1 MRAPSYSWGPIEP
14 PKDAKLLEIQELRA
28 FTKLW
33 NQQRARLLKHGV
45 LKQFQERMARWWS
58 IETGVIERIYDV
70 SAGAT
75 RVLIEQGFVASLI
88 AHGDTNVDPQHVVQI
103 LGDHR
108 DALEMVMDL
117 VGGAR
122 KLSTSWIKELH
133 ALITRNQKTT
143 HAKTPTGQLVEIPLL
158 RGAWKQQP
166 NNPETSDG
174 SIHEYCPP
182 EHVAAEMDQLI
193 ALYES
198 LSGAAPEVRSAWLH
212 HAFTQIHPFQDGNG
226 RVARALAS
234 IDFIRAG
241 LFPLLVAREDRDRLY
256 IPALEQA
263 DAGDLRPLTE
273 FFAHCVQR
281 VLTHAISEAETA
293 VETTATLDAVL
304 DVARS
309 KIQSRAESAE
319 ADRNMMAVRIQNLAQ
334 LAEAELGR
342 TGAEAQKKVPGITYR
357 TELWAEKTA
366 HYFRAQLIELAR
378 RHDYWADLREPRT
391 WARLQL
397 KDGGVTDI
405 IVALHFI
412 GNPSPGA
419 CVAMMFLQHRDL
431 AEPKPV
437 ADSLVTLGVDPLLL
451 AHVEGED
458 EQRTRFE
465 KWLREAQLQALAQ
478 WTRYL

>member
-1 MRAPSYSWGPIEP
+1 MQAPSYSWRPIEA
-14 PKDAKLLEIQELRA
+14 PKDAKSLEIPELRS

-45 LKQFQERMARWWS
+45 LVHFQERMARWWS

-75 RVLIEQGFVASLI
+75 RVLIEQGFIASLI
-88 AHGDTNVDPQHVVQI
+88 AHGDTNVDPQHLVQI

-133 ALITRNQKTT
+133 ALITRSQKTT
-143 HAKTPTGQLVEIPLL
+143 HAKTQTGQLVEIPLL
-158 RGAWKQQP
+158 SGAWKQQP
-166 NNPETSDG
+166 NNPEKSNG

-182 EHVAAEMDQLI
+182 EHVAAEMDRLI
-193 ALYES
+193 AIYES
-198 LSGAAPEVRSAWLH
+198 LSGEAPEVRSAWLH
-212 HAFTQIHPFQDGNG
+212 HAFTQIHPFQNGNG

-234 IDFIRAG
+234 IDFIRAE
-241 LFPLLVAREDRDRLY
+241 LFPLLVAREDRDRSY

-263 DAGDLRPLTE
+263 DAGDLRPLIE

-281 VLTHAISEAETA
+281 VLTHAISEAETV

-309 KIQSRAESAE
+309 KIQARAESAE
-319 ADRNMMAVRIQNLAQ
+319 ADRNMMAGRIQGLARF
-334 LAEAELGR
+334 AEEELGR
-342 TGAEAQKKVPGITYR
+342 TGAAAQKRVPGITYR
-357 TELWAEKTA
+357 TEIWNTKTA
-366 HYFRAQLIELAR
+366 HYFRAQLLELAR
-378 RHDYWADLREPRT
+378 RHSFWADLREPRV

-437 ADSLVTLGVDPLLL
+437 ADSLVTLGVEPLLL
-451 AHVEGED
+451 AYVENED
-458 EQRTRFE
+458 EQRARFE

>member
-1 MRAPSYSWGPIEP
+1 
-14 PKDAKLLEIQELRA
+14 
-28 FTKLW
+28 
-33 NQQRARLLKHGV
+33 
-45 LKQFQERMARWWS
+45 
-58 IETGVIERIYDV
+58 
-70 SAGAT
+70 
-75 RVLIEQGFVASLI
+75 
-88 AHGDTNVDPQHVVQI
+88 
-103 LGDHR
+103 
-108 DALEMVMDL
+108 MVMDL

-122 KLSTSWIKELH
+122 KLTTSWVKELH

-143 HAKTPTGQLVEIPLL
+143 HAKTSTGQLVEIPLL
-158 RGAWKQQP
+158 RGTWKQQP
-166 NNPETSDG
+166 NNPEKPDG

-182 EHVAAEMDQLI
+182 EHVAAEMDRLI
-193 ALYES
+193 AIYDS
-198 LSGAAPEVRSAWLH
+198 LSSAAPEVRSAWLH

-234 IDFIRAG
+234 IDFIHAG
-241 LFPLLVAREDRDRLY
+241 LFPLLVAREDRDRSY

-263 DAGDLRPLTE
+263 DAGDLRPLTG

-309 KIQSRAESAE
+309 KIQARADSAE
-319 ADRNMMAVRIQNLAQ
+319 ADRNVMAVRIQKLAR
-334 LAEAELGR
+334 LAETELSK
-342 TGAEAQKKVPGITYR
+342 TGAAAQKKVPGITCR
-357 TELWAEKTA
+357 TELWTPQTE
-366 HYFRAQLIELAR
+366 HYFRAQLLEIAR
-378 RHDYWADLREPRT
+378 HHGHWADLREPRAWT
-391 WARLQL
+391 RLQL

-437 ADSLVTLGVDPLLL
+437 ADSLVTLGVEPLLL
-451 AHVEGED
+451 AHVENED
-458 EQRTRFE
+458 EQRARFE
-465 KWLREAQLQALAQ
+465 KWLREAQVHALAQ